1 MEEAEYY
8 VLKSKQVVLLSSA
21 AATDLASTVVNSIQ
35 QKHGSRIENITVMPH
50 IQKRPICS
58 ALDMVISSDPPMD
71 DRSAGVVIF
80 TSGTT
85 GKPKGAV
92 LRRSY
97 THYTAEAIGEG
108 YDIDNKDTLLHVLPV
123 HHTTGLGTSFF
134 PWIIAG
140 ACIEFRSGSFDPKW
154 IWDRWVRDGI
164 TVFSGVP
171 TIYMRLKWYFEQNI
185 ALLPAEQ
192 KDRYVAAAN
201 QLRVLKCG
209 SSALQK
215 DVQIFWTQLRNGR
228 PILTR
233 YGATEFPGCIK
244 VPSGMDPTTLPADC
258 VGMVVPGV
266 EVKLS
271 DGESGELL
279 VKSPYMFSRSITQ
292 LYVLD
297 FLRSNHI

>member
-1 MEEAEYY
+1 M
-8 VLKSKQVVLLSSA
+8 LSSSA
-21 AATDLASTVVNSIQ
+21 ATGLATDVIDAMKRNHGSSIQ
-35 QKHGSRIENITVMPH
+35 NITVLPH
-50 IQKRPICS
+50 LAKNRKIS
-58 ALDMVISSDPPMD
+58 ALDIVISSDPPLD

-108 YDIDNKDTLLHVLPV
+108 YDIDYNDVLLHVLPV

-134 PWIIAG
+134 PWMVAG
-140 ACIEFRSGSFDPKW
+140 GCIEFRSGSFSPEW
-154 IWDRWVRDGI
+154 IWKRWLRGGI
-164 TVFSGVP
+164 TIFSGVP
-171 TIYMRLKWYFEQNI
+171 TIYMRLKWYFEQTI
-185 ALLPAEQ
+185 SQLPQEEQ
-192 KDRYVAAAN
+192 DRYVKAAN
-201 QLRVLKCG
+201 SVRIFKCG

-215 DVQIFWTQLRNGR
+215 DVQAFWTKLRSGR

-244 VPSGMDPTTLPADC
+244 VPSGIDPTTLPADC

-271 DGESGELL
+271 EGKTGELL
-279 VKSPYMFSRSITQ
+279 VKSPYMFSR
-292 LYVLD
+292 
-297 FLRSNHI
+297 

>member
-1 MEEAEYY
+1 M
-8 VLKSKQVVLLSSA
+8 K
-21 AATDLASTVVNSIQ
+21 NN
-35 QKHGSRIENITVMPH
+35 HGSRIKNITVLPNLG
-50 IQKRPICS
+50 KKPAFS
-58 ALDMVISSDPPMD
+58 ALDMAISSDAPLD

-108 YDIDNKDTLLHVLPV
+108 YDIGHEDVLLHVLPV

-134 PWIIAG
+134 PWMVAG
-140 ACIEFRSGSFDPKW
+140 GCIEFRSGSFSPEW
-154 IWDRWVRDGI
+154 IWNRWLQGGI

-171 TIYMRLKWYFEQNI
+171 TIFMRLKWYFEQHI
-185 ALLPAEQ
+185 ASLPPDQNE
-192 KDRYVAAAN
+192 RYIAAAN

-215 DVQIFWTQLRNGR
+215 DVQVFWTKLRNGR

-244 VPSGMDPTTLPADC
+244 VPSGIDPTTLPANC

-271 DGESGELL
+271 EGETGELL
-279 VKSPYMFSRSITQ
+279 VKSPYMFSR
-292 LYVLD
+292 
-297 FLRSNHI
+297 

>member
-1 MEEAEYY
+1 MKNNY
-8 VLKSKQVVLLSSA
+8 
-21 AATDLASTVVNSIQ
+21 
-35 QKHGSRIENITVMPH
+35 GSRIKNITVLPNLG
-50 IQKRPICS
+50 KKPAFS
-58 ALDMVISSDPPMD
+58 ALDMAISSDAPLD

-108 YDIDNKDTLLHVLPV
+108 YDIGHEDVLLHVLPV

-134 PWIIAG
+134 PWMVAG
-140 ACIEFRSGSFDPKW
+140 GCIEFRSGSFSPEW
-154 IWDRWVRDGI
+154 IWNRWLQGGI

-171 TIYMRLKWYFEQNI
+171 TIFMRLKWYFEQHI
-185 ALLPAEQ
+185 ASLPSDQ
-192 KDRYVAAAN
+192 KERYIAAAN

-215 DVQIFWTQLRNGR
+215 DVQVFWTKLRNGR

-244 VPSGMDPTTLPADC
+244 VPSGIDPTTLPANC

-271 DGESGELL
+271 EGETGELL
-279 VKSPYMFSRSITQ
+279 VKSPYMFSR
-292 LYVLD
+292 
-297 FLRSNHI
+297 

>member
-1 MEEAEYY
+1 MT
-8 VLKSKQVVLLSSA
+8 KSKQVILLSSV
-21 AATDLASTVVNSIQ
+21 AATDLASTVVNAVNRKNNSSL
-35 QKHGSRIENITVMPH
+35 KNITVLPNLSKQRMF
-50 IQKRPICS
+50 S
-58 ALDMVISSDPPMD
+58 ALDMVISSNPPLD

-108 YDIDNKDTLLHVLPV
+108 YDITQDDLLLHVLPV

-134 PWIIAG
+134 PWMVAG
-140 ACIEFRSGSFDPKW
+140 GCIEFRSGSFNAQW
-154 IWDRWVRDGI
+154 IWDRWLKGGI

-171 TIYMRLKWYFEQNI
+171 TIYMRLKWHFEQNI
-185 ALLPAEQ
+185 ANLPEDQ
-192 KDRYVAAAN
+192 KKSYVTAAN
-201 QLRVLKCG
+201 QIRVLKCG

-215 DVQIFWTQLRNGR
+215 DVQIFWTKLRSGR

-244 VPSGMDPTTLPADC
+244 VPSGIDPTTLPEDC

-271 DGESGELL
+271 DGETGELL
-279 VKSPYMFSRSITQ
+279 VKSPYMFSR
-292 LYVLD
+292 
-297 FLRSNHI
+297 

>member
-1 MEEAEYY
+1 MKRNH
-8 VLKSKQVVLLSSA
+8 KS
-21 AATDLASTVVNSIQ
+21 NIQ
-35 QKHGSRIENITVMPH
+35 NITVLPH
-50 IQKRPICS
+50 LADTRKHS
-58 ALDMVISSDPPMD
+58 ALDMVISSDPPLD

-108 YDIDNKDTLLHVLPV
+108 YDIDYNDVLLHVLPV

-134 PWIIAG
+134 PWMVAG
-140 ACIEFRSGSFDPKW
+140 GCIEFRSGSFSPEW
-154 IWDRWVRDGI
+154 IWKRWLQGGI
-164 TVFSGVP
+164 TIFSGVP
-171 TIYMRLKWYFEQNI
+171 TIYMRLKWYFEQTI
-185 ALLPAEQ
+185 AKLPQAER
-192 KDRYVAAAN
+192 DRYVQAAN
-201 QLRVLKCG
+201 NIRILKCG

-215 DVQIFWTQLRNGR
+215 DVQAFFTRLRNGR

-244 VPSGMDPTTLPADC
+244 VPSGIDPTTLPADC

-271 DGESGELL
+271 EGETGELL
-279 VKSPYMFSRSITQ
+279 VKSPYMFSRSASS
-292 LYVLD
+292 
-297 FLRSNHI
+297 FH

>member
-1 MEEAEYY
+1 
-8 VLKSKQVVLLSSA
+8 VQKSKQVVVLSSSA
-21 AATDLASTVVNSIQ
+21 ASSLASTVVASIK
-35 QKHGSRIENITVMPH
+35 QKHISDLKNITVLPH
-50 IQKRPICS
+50 LGQKKIS
-58 ALDMVISSDPPMD
+58 ALDMVISSNPPLSD
-71 DRSAGVVIF
+71 SSAGVVIF

-97 THYTAEAIGEG
+97 THFTAEAIGEG
-108 YDIDNKDTLLHVLPV
+108 YDIDHNDTLLHVLPV

-134 PWIIAG
+134 PWMVAG
-140 ACIEFRSGSFDPKW
+140 GIIEFRSGPSFSPEW
-154 IWDRWVRDGI
+154 IWNRWVQGGI

-171 TIYMRLKWYFEQNI
+171 TIYMRLKWHFEQNI
-185 ALLPAEQ
+185 ANLPDEEKQ
-192 KDRYVAAAN
+192 KFITAAN
-201 QLRVLKCG
+201 QIRILKCG

-215 DVQIFWTQLRNGR
+215 DVQIFFTKLRNRR

-244 VPSGMDPTTLPADC
+244 VPSNIDPTTLPADC

-271 DGESGELL
+271 NGGTGELL
-279 VKSPYMFSRSITQ
+279 VKSPYMFSR
-292 LYVLD
+292 
-297 FLRSNHI
+297 

>member
-1 MEEAEYY
+1 
-8 VLKSKQVVLLSSA
+8 LSSS
-21 AATDLASTVVNSIQ
+21 AATDLATTVVTTMKNN
-35 QKHGSRIENITVMPH
+35 HGSRIKNITVLPNLG
-50 IQKRPICS
+50 KKPAFS
-58 ALDMVISSDPPMD
+58 ALDIAISSDAPLD

-108 YDIDNKDTLLHVLPV
+108 YDIGHADVLLHVLPV

-134 PWIIAG
+134 PWMVAG
-140 ACIEFRSGSFDPKW
+140 GCIEFRSGSFSPEW
-154 IWDRWVRDGI
+154 IWNRWLQGGI

-171 TIYMRLKWYFEQNI
+171 TIFMRLKWYFEQHI
-185 ALLPAEQ
+185 ASLPSDQ
-192 KDRYVAAAN
+192 KERYIAAAN

-215 DVQIFWTQLRNGR
+215 DVQVFWTNLRNGR

-244 VPSGMDPTTLPADC
+244 VPSGIDPTTLPANC

-271 DGESGELL
+271 EGETGELL
-279 VKSPYMFSRSITQ
+279 VKSPYMFSR
-292 LYVLD
+292 
-297 FLRSNHI
+297 

>member
-1 MEEAEYY
+1 LDEAEYY
-8 VLKSKQVVLLSSA
+8 VQKSNQVVVLSSSA
-21 AATDLASTVVNSIQ
+21 ASSLASTVVTSIKK
-35 QKHGSRIENITVMPH
+35 KHVSDIKNITVLSH
-50 IQKRPICS
+50 LRRKKIS
-58 ALDMVISSDPPMD
+58 ALSIVISSNPPLSNA
-71 DRSAGVVIF
+71 SAGVVIF

-108 YDIDNKDTLLHVLPV
+108 YDIDYNDTLLHVLPV

-134 PWIIAG
+134 PWMVAG
-140 ACIEFRSGSFDPKW
+140 GTIEFRSGPKFSPEW
-154 IWDRWVRDGI
+154 IWNRWVQGGI

-171 TIYMRLKWYFEQNI
+171 TIYMRLRWHFEQNI
-185 ALLPAEQ
+185 ANLPEEEKQ
-192 KDRYVAAAN
+192 KFITAVN
-201 QLRVLKCG
+201 QMRVLKCG

-215 DVQIFWTQLRNGR
+215 DVQVFFTKLRNGR

-244 VPSGMDPTTLPADC
+244 VPSNMDPTTLPDDC

-271 DGESGELL
+271 NGEAGELL
-279 VKSPYMFSRSITQ
+279 VKSPYMFSR
-292 LYVLD
+292 
-297 FLRSNHI
+297 